1 MRQNQGNAKMTKFK
15 FIFALLFVS
24 LAVSTS
30 AFSSDNQGLHPVK
43 SASLGDNFSKLLQRA
58 GIIEDAQ
65 SYSFGADLT
74 SKKASK
80 VIENPLKKK
89 SEALRQKN
97 ISAETELSPVLG
109 LIVSFDISPVE
120 NELDKKSKISTIE
133 AIGGE
138 GLKYVRTLALG
149 DYLFAF
155 SQPRS
160 YDSANSVREKISEL
174 SDVSQVSLDLRFQ
187 NSLVPNDTYLRFQH
201 GLGNSAE
208 IAGGTDAY
216 TGWDITQ
223 GSSAIVVAVIDSG
236 VRYDHPDLAGKLL
249 PGYDF
254 VSNSSFS
261 NDGDGR
267 DPDANDPGDWV
278 DAITAQRYGCTQSD
292 SSWHGTHV
300 AGIVGA
306 ASNNG
311 QGISGVDWRAR
322 ILPVRALGK
331 CGGSS
336 SDILDA
342 MAWAAGI
349 PIAGIPNNPF
359 PARVINMSLSGKA
372 AGGCDWVMQK
382 YIQAVKARNTLI
394 VVAAGNS
401 DVDIT
406 TEVPSSCKGVVTVG
420 AVDFA
425 GLRSSYSN
433 YSFSNKVNLSAP
445 GGDAIW
451 YQQIEAGI
459 LSTWN
464 TGKSTPAT
472 PDYWFKDGTSMA
484 APFVSGA
491 ASLAL
496 SVNPELTPPELTA
509 LLERTATRFTKPD
522 DCREYFPIC
531 GAGIVNMAR
540 MVAAARYLL
549 DYVTVAE
556 YFNID
561 NSHFF
566 RTGFRNEFAFVE
578 SGAVGRWVNTEDYFL
593 GWKDGRSGAL
603 PVCRFYTPTSNSHFY
618 TLKKDECEAVK
629 TYAGWQYEGIAFYA
643 KAPVNG
649 KCPENTT
656 AVHRFYNNRFAQL
669 DSNHRFT
676 IYGDFYK
683 AELLSRGWIYEG
695 IAMCGAS

>member
-1 MRQNQGNAKMTKFK
+1 MTK
-15 FIFALLFVS
+15 ILLIWAMALLVGGIATPSFS
-24 LAVSTS
+24 GDAVPYQLEQSK
-30 AFSSDNQGLHPVK
+30 A
-43 SASLGDNFSKLLQRA
+43 LGDNFSRLLQSA
-58 GIIEDAQ
+58 GILDKSQSSLDLVVTKSDKAIKKLEQPFKRKIESLQ
-65 SYSFGADLT
+65 
-74 SKKASK
+74 
-80 VIENPLKKK
+80 NK
-89 SEALRQKN
+89 SALDN
-97 ISAETELSPVLG
+97 GGLSSVLG
-109 LIVSFDISPVE
+109 LIVSFKLGTNDV
-120 NELDKKSKISTIE
+120 DWQKKSIIEAIE
-133 AIGGE
+133 AIGE
-138 GLKYVRTLALG
+138 KQLKYARTLALG
-149 DYLFAF
+149 DYLFSF
-155 SQPRS
+155 EQPLSQDIAESLR
-160 YDSANSVREKISEL
+160 VKISKLPEV
-174 SDVSQVSLDLRFQ
+174 DYVSLDLQIQ
-187 NSLVPNDTYLRFQH
+187 NSLVPNDTFLRFQH
-201 GLGNSAE
+201 GLASSSELG
-208 IAGGTDAY
+208 GGTDAY
-216 TGWDITQ
+216 TAWGTTQ
-223 GSSAIVVAVIDSG
+223 GASSIVVAVIDSG
-236 VRYDHPDLAGKLL
+236 VRYDHPDFAGRLL

-254 VSNSSFS
+254 VSNPFQS
-261 NDGDGR
+261 NDGNGR
-267 DPDANDPGDWV
+267 DADANDPGDWI
-278 DAITAQRYGCTQSD
+278 DAAESQRYGCAIKD

-300 AGIVGA
+300 AGIIGA
-306 ASNNG
+306 ASNNS
-311 QGISGVDWRAR
+311 QGIAGVDWRAR

-331 CGGSS
+331 CGGSW

-349 PIAGIPNNPF
+349 PIVGIPNNPY
-359 PARVINMSLSGKA
+359 PARVINMSLGGKV
-372 AGGCDWVMQK
+372 AGGCDWTMQR

-406 TEVPSSCKGVVTVG
+406 IEVPSSCSGVVTVG
-420 AVDFA
+420 AVDFD
-425 GLRSSYSN
+425 GLRSSFSN

-445 GGDAIW
+445 GGDISW
-451 YQQIEAGI
+451 YRQIEAGI
-459 LSTWN
+459 ASTWN
-464 TGKSTPAT
+464 TGKQSPLVS
-472 PDYWFKDGTSMA
+472 DYWFYEGTSMA

-509 LLERTATRFTKPD
+509 LLETTATRFTKPD

-540 MVAAARYLL
+540 MVTAAKYLL

-556 YFNID
+556 YYNVD
-561 NSHFF
+561 NQHFF
-566 RTGFRNEFAFVE
+566 RTGFRNEFSFVE

-603 PVCRFYTPTSNSHFY
+603 PVCRFYTPTSSSHFY

-629 TYAGWQYEGIAFYA
+629 TYGGWQYEGIAFYA